1 MDENRDEIKN
11 DKKPYWYVL
20 HTKSGCEASVVRDM
34 TNKLDRNPKFK
45 DYIFGAPIIL
55 YEDEVVEK
63 DGKRKVVQRKKMPN
77 YVFIKMIYSDEVW
90 QFVTSTEGVTG
101 FCGPKGRPLPITDD
115 EVRRNKLEVVT
126 TSEIDIEVGD
136 YVKIIDGALE
146 NFSGVVDSISAEKQK
161 VKVIVEMF
169 GRSTPIELDPSQI
182 EKL

>member
-1 MDENRDEIKN
+1 MDENRDEIK
-11 DKKPYWYVL
+11 KEQPHWYVL

-34 TNKLDRNPKFK
+34 SNKLERNADMKEF
-45 DYIFGAPIIL
+45 IFGAPIIL

-77 YVFIKMIYSDEVW
+77 YVFIKMIYTDKVW

-115 EVRRNKLEVVT
+115 EVRRNRLEAVT
-126 TSEIDIEVGD
+126 LDDIDIKEGD
-136 YVKIIDGALE
+136 YVKIINGALE
-146 NFSGVVDSISAEKQK
+146 NFSGVVETISAEKQK

-169 GRSTPIELDPSQI
+169 GRETPIELDFSQI